1 MESFLS
7 YRGSPKSSTIFGW
20 FSSLIPSGKRLQKP
34 NWKDPPCYSHGK
46 IHDKS
51 MAMFNIF
58 QFANCWHNQ
67 RVSSNSHPGVSPLPL
82 RPFGHLFGFCTWIQH
97 DGPNHPG
104 VSTCSSPSL
113 ATMAAMAETMPSSV
127 EASETVDETMPSED
141 QVCKRCLPGLVS
153 TLTKTELERS
163 TRLGYHGKTHEI
175 SMGHKQNS
183 YVTVITRGYPT
194 SLI

>member
-1 MESFLS
+1 
-7 YRGSPKSSTIFGW
+7 
-20 FSSLIPSGKRLQKP
+20 
-34 NWKDPPCYSHGK
+34 
-46 IHDKS
+46 
-51 MAMFNIF
+51 
-58 QFANCWHNQ
+58 
-67 RVSSNSHPGVSPLPL
+67 
-82 RPFGHLFGFCTWIQH
+82 
-97 DGPNHPG
+97 
-104 VSTCSSPSL
+104 
-113 ATMAAMAETMPSSV
+113 MAAMAETMPSSV

-194 SLI
+194 SSYNPANKNLITSGRKNQLSYQASPCS